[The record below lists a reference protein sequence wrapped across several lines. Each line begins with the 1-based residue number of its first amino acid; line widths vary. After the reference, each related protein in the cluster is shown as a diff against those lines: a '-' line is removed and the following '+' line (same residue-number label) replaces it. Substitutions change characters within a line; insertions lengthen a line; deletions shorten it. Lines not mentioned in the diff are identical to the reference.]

1 MTSCEGIWN
10 QFWKQHEAVKAE
22 TAMQQDGEEKD
33 GRDQDQ
39 ASASQF
45 PARGILKKESVLNK
59 GKE

>member
-1 MTSCEGIWN
+1 
-10 QFWKQHEAVKAE
+10 
-22 TAMQQDGEEKD
+22 MQQDGEEKD